1 MPPERDPGSRGC
13 SAWVLF
19 AHLHD
24 KSSDPSGSRHPAAT
38 EFHVINGGNRE
49 LQGRQRRAQEGGE
62 GHPAPARHLRTP
74 QPCEGPARAPPAKA
88 FTRQFDAVTI

>member
-24 KSSDPSGSRHPAAT
+24 KSSDPSGSLHPAAT
-38 EFHVINGGNRE
+38 EFHVINGGKRE
-49 LQGRQRRAQEGGE
+49 LQGRQRRAREGGE
-62 GHPAPARHLRTP
+62 GHPAPAPAPANASALRGP
-74 QPCEGPARAPPAKA
+74 GEGSPCQGFYQA
-88 FTRQFDAVTI
+88 I